1 MSSLL
6 FENLQ
11 MMHESKL
18 NRKIMKEGRGLSPS
32 EFNKLKIAL
41 NKHNVLKN
49 ILVLS
54 AVSDSRDYRSD
65 HYTTI
70 LDVYG
75 MFKEV
80 NSYRSADEGSGQEL
94 YSIKIN
100 LINDKIEFLDSYN
113 NSYIKDYVKQATK
126 TDVYEGSDPEQ
137 LYNTL
142 MQVIEDSKK
151 DIEEVLKSKN
161 FIYNLTRHAKYH
173 GSEDYTLDLD
183 ESTNLAED
191 FDPSMPNW
199 LMRAIRINNQRYGRE
214 DAKYNYA
221 LDTLKWNNDT
231 IPDKGKLDQYFANG
245 YIVAV
250 LIDRSGDLNNDDY
263 IVYAPSL
270 YINNNATITINGR
283 NRRIDSMSMKALT
296 PYIKDIAIAD
306 KNNSAIQQKQQ
317 DRRDAK
323 SGSIDRVDPD
333 DYRYSHSD
341 IDKSGYIVDPNKY
354 TKLLA
359 QAHQEDYNNRLEDLY
374 VVLSGVK
381 DSIKKFMNADN
392 FLPDA
397 KGTSIY
403 DSKFE
408 RFSSIASYYKSA
420 LYDYNLALKELDSI
434 SNAKNANWSSEPA
447 FKQFDKY
454 ICSAETKCA
463 KVLTSIEKA

>member
-1 MSSLL
+1 MGSLL

-11 MMHESKL
+11 L
-18 NRKIMKEGRGLSPS
+18 MKEAKQKITEGRTLSPS

-70 LDVYG
+70 IDVYG
-75 MFKEV
+75 KFKEID
-80 NSYRSADEGSGQEL
+80 SYRSADEGSGQEL

-113 NSYIKDYVKQATK
+113 NSYIKDYVKRATK
-126 TDVYEGSDPEQ
+126 TDAYEGSDPEQ
-137 LYNTL
+137 LYNTV
-142 MQVIEDSKK
+142 MQIIEDSKK

-161 FIYNLTRHAKYH
+161 FIYNLTRHAKWH

-183 ESTNLAED
+183 ESTNLTED
-191 FDPSMPNW
+191 FDSSMPNW
-199 LMRAIRINNQRYGRE
+199 LMRAIRINNQPHGRE

-231 IPDKGKLDQYFANG
+231 IPDKGKLDQYFDNG

-283 NRRIDSMSMKALT
+283 NRRIDSMSMKALA

-306 KNNSAIQQKQQ
+306 NNNSALQQKQQ
-317 DRRDAK
+317 DRRNAK
-323 SGSIDRVDPD
+323 SGSIDRVDPN
-333 DYRYSHSD
+333 DYKYSYKDD

-374 VVLSGVK
+374 VVLTGVK
-381 DSIKKFMNADN
+381 DSIKAFMNADN

-408 RFSSIASYYKSA
+408 RFSSIAAIYKNA
-420 LYDYNLALKELDSI
+420 IYDYNFALKELDSI

-447 FKQFDKY
+447 FKEFDRY
-454 ICSAETKCA
+454 VSSAEEKCA
-463 KVLTSIEKA
+463 KVITSIEQA

>member
-11 MMHESKL
+11 L
-18 NRKIMKEGRGLSPS
+18 MKEAKQKINEGRMLNPS

-54 AVSDSRDYRSD
+54 AISNPRDYKSNN
-65 HYTTI
+65 YTTI
-70 LDVYG
+70 IDVYG
-75 MFKEV
+75 KFKEID
-80 NSYRSADEGSGQEL
+80 SYRSTDEGSGEKL

-113 NSYIKDYVKQATK
+113 DSYIKKYIEYATK
-126 TDVYEGSDPEQ
+126 IDAYAGADPDQ

-161 FIYNLTRHAKYH
+161 FIYNLTKHVKPHR
-173 GSEDYTLDLD
+173 SEDYTLDLD
-183 ESTNLAED
+183 ESTNLTED

-199 LMRAIRINNQRYGRE
+199 LMRAIRINNQQYGRE

-231 IPDKGKLDQYFANG
+231 IPDKGKLDQYFDNG

-250 LIDRSGDLNNDDY
+250 LIDRSGDEHNDDY

-270 YINNNATITINGR
+270 YINNGATITINGR

-306 KNNSAIQQKQQ
+306 RNNSAIQQKQR
-317 DRRDAK
+317 DRKDAK
-323 SGSIDRVDPD
+323 SGSIDRINPNDE
-333 DYRYSHSD
+333 YRYNQD

-359 QAHQEDYNNRLEDLY
+359 QVHQEDYNNRLEDLY

-381 DSIKKFMNADN
+381 DSIKEFTNRDD

-408 RFSSIASYYKSA
+408 RFNSIASSYKSA
-420 LYDYNLALKELDSI
+420 IYDYNYALKELDNI
-434 SNAKNANWSSEPA
+434 SNAKNTEWSSTPA
-447 FKQFDKY
+447 FKEFEKY
-454 ICSAETKCA
+454 INAAEENCA
-463 KVLTSIEKA
+463 KVLTLIEKA